1 MGWAII
7 WSAIPHPPPL
17 PPGYCCGLNQ
27 AKPSEQHFEYLSRN
41 GKLLLFAF
49 TIYHVYKIIQ
59 KKKTHINL
67 KNLAKSFGLGPL
79 HKEKSI
85 TAAYRPSLT
94 HLLPAAVE
102 ICPPRSHCSKV
113 KIRDCRFLNKDKPLH
128 CTRSTRLNSC
138 KICPGRSCFGSI
150 VTLSELHLYL
160 D

>member
-1 MGWAII
+1 MEGFFIYLKHYPVI
-7 WSAIPHPPPL
+7 SDWSLKSVPFSGRTSPYGLGHYMECHPPPPPPL

-41 GKLLLFAF
+41 DKLLLFAF
-49 TIYHVYKIIQ
+49 TIYHVYKTIQ

-113 KIRDCRFLNKDKPLH
+113 KIRDCRFFK
-128 CTRSTRLNSC
+128 
-138 KICPGRSCFGSI
+138 
-150 VTLSELHLYL
+150 
-160 D
+160 

>member
-1 MGWAII
+1 MEGFFIYSQHYPAISD
-7 WSAIPHPPPL
+7 WSLKSVPFSGRTSPYGLGPYMECHPPPPPPL

-41 GKLLLFAF
+41 DKLLLFAF

-94 HLLPAAVE
+94 RLLPGAVE

-113 KIRDCRFLNKDKPLH
+113 KIRDCRFFK
-128 CTRSTRLNSC
+128 
-138 KICPGRSCFGSI
+138 
-150 VTLSELHLYL
+150 
-160 D
+160 

>member
-1 MGWAII
+1 MEGFFIYLKHYPVI
-7 WSAIPHPPPL
+7 SAWRLKSVPFSGGTSPYGPLWGVPSPISHL
-17 PPGYCCGLNQ
+17 PPGYYCGLNQ
-27 AKPSEQHFEYLSRN
+27 AKPSEQHFEYLSRSE
-41 GKLLLFAF
+41 KLLLFAF

-94 HLLPAAVE
+94 HLLPGAVE

-113 KIRDCRFLNKDKPLH
+113 KIRDCRFFK
-128 CTRSTRLNSC
+128 
-138 KICPGRSCFGSI
+138 
-150 VTLSELHLYL
+150 
-160 D
+160 